1 MDQIM
6 NQIMGMSGT
15 EKSEY
20 VRYATISVLSDCDK
34 KSYNMDNA
42 LKSPKLCQEC
52 GIIYFTSI
60 SSKCPLCAMKEMF
73 LSSHAI
79 GTEIEKKGK
88 SQQLHNYKKGDII
101 KLGKCAGLSV
111 EWTVLDTEATRVL
124 LLANDVL
131 DVKPYCSSTY
141 IKTTWA
147 ESSLR
152 KYLNDVL
159 YKEVFS
165 DEEREKIESVKLDN
179 ENKEKELDIDGAGE
193 SDKVFCL
200 SVEEAEKYFQND
212 SERKAKATDYAKS
225 KVGEDALTYFIYEKT
240 GTARWW
246 LRSQATD
253 SGTAATIGG
262 AGWINYEGI
271 YVNNLSVGV
280 RPALWMKC

>member
-6 NQIMGMSGT
+6 NQIMGMSGP
-15 EKSEY
+15 EKTEY

-52 GIIYFTSI
+52 GIIYLTSI

-101 KLGKCAGLSV
+101 KLGRCAGLPV

-124 LLANDVL
+124 LLANDIL
-131 DVKPYCSSTY
+131 DAKPYDSSVL
-141 IKTTWA
+141 IETTWA

-152 KYLNDVL
+152 KYLNDVFF
-159 YKEVFS
+159 KEVFS
-165 DEEREKIESVKLDN
+165 KQEREKIDSVNLDN
-179 ENKEKELDIDGAGE
+179 ENRGNRLDIDGAGE
-193 SDKVFCL
+193 SDRVFCL
-200 SVEEAEKYFQND
+200 SVEEAEKYFQNN
-212 SERKAKATDYAKS
+212 SERKAKATEYAKS
-225 KVGEDALTYFIYEKT
+225 KVGEDGLKYFIDKET
-240 GTARWW
+240 ETTWWW
-246 LRSQATD
+246 LRSQGT
-253 SGTAATIGG
+253 SGGMAAIIHASGS
-262 AGWINYEGI
+262 IDHEGI
-271 YVNNLSVGV
+271 FVDCGKIGV